1 MRVLV
6 VLPTFN
12 ESATI
17 VEVLRRVRSV
27 VPDAALLVV
36 DDSSPDS
43 TADLAEAA
51 GRELGGVEVHR
62 RPHKAGL
69 GSAYRQAFSRGLSEG
84 YDVLVQMDSDLSHD
98 PSVLPGLLEGVER
111 GADVAVGSRYVP
123 GGRIPDWSWHRRA
136 LSRWGNR
143 YARFALGLT
152 VRDAT
157 SGFRAYRRE
166 VFSGID
172 LERMA
177 SDGYGFQVEM
187 AYRVERAGGRM
198 VELPIEFRDRAEG
211 CSKMSG
217 RIIAEALLLVSW
229 WGLRDLVR
237 GSRLRGPE
245 GRGGDADGEATPP
258 LVLRRRGSGRPA
270 AVPGRARRGA

>member
-17 VEVLRRVRSV
+17 ADVLRRVRAV
-27 VPDAALLVV
+27 LPDASVLVV
-36 DDSSPDS
+36 DDSSPDG
-43 TADLAEAA
+43 TAELAEAA

-62 RPHKAGL
+62 RPCRAGL
-69 GSAYRQAFSRGLSEG
+69 GSAYRQAFGRGLAEG
-84 YDVLVQMDSDLSHD
+84 YEVLVQMDSDLSHD
-98 PSVLPGLLEGVER
+98 PSVLPGLLAELEG

-143 YARFALGLT
+143 YARFALGLA

-157 SGFRAYRRE
+157 SGFRAYRAEILGRVE
-166 VFSGID
+166 LGRV
-172 LERMA
+172 A

-187 AYRVERAGGRM
+187 AYRVERAGGRI
-198 VELPIEFRDRAEG
+198 VEIPIEFRDRLEG

-217 RIIAEALLLVSW
+217 RIVAEALLLVSW
-229 WGLRDLVR
+229 WGLRD
-237 GSRLRGPE
+237 RLRGA
-245 GRGGDADGEATPP
+245 GGQTAAPI
-258 LVLRRRGSGRPA
+258 VLSPRRSARPVAGS
-270 AVPGRARRGA
+270 GRARRGA